1 MDLDFDFDLLIQLEN
16 ERIALEELE
25 ENENKA

>member
-1 MDLDFDFDLLIQLEN
+1 MDLDFDLLIQLEN